1 MPDVIVA
8 MELTEEFNEFG
19 FFASSESAEYI
30 QRGREK
36 QKVGPKPRLGRMWA
50 F

>member
-8 MELTEEFNEFG
+8 MEVTDEFSEFG
-19 FFASSESAEYI
+19 FFASTDSAEYI
-30 QRGREK
+30 RQGRENK
-36 QKVGPKPRLGRMWA
+36 KPIPKPRLGRMWA

>member
-8 MELTEEFNEFG
+8 MEVTDEFNHFG
-19 FFASSESAEYI
+19 FFASTESAEYI
-30 QRGREK
+30 QQGREAAK
-36 QKVGPKPRLGRMWA
+36 PLPKPRLGRMWA